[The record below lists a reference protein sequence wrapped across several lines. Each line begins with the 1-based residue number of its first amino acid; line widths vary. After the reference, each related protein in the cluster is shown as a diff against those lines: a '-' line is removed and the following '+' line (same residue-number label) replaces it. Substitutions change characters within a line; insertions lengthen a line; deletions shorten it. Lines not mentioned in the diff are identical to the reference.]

1 MQSDVTFSVIIPT
14 YNRAGFI
21 RKTIQSVLD
30 QSFGNFEIIVVDDGS
45 TDNTEE
51 LLQSIDD
58 ERLIY
63 FRKTNEERAV
73 ARNTGAKRSRGTYVT
88 FLDSDD
94 LLYPEH
100 LETAWKTIS
109 ATGGVFVHLGYEIR
123 NARTSATR
131 KIVPPRGELN
141 RQLIA
146 GNFLSCH
153 AVFLRRDVALANPF
167 NEDRRL
173 SALEDWE
180 LWLRIATQYPIQYS
194 PQVTSAVI
202 DHDER
207 SVLQTDPE
215 KLIERVSLLLKY
227 VLGNSE
233 VTAYYR
239 SALSQFK
246 SSCYTYIALHV
257 ALTKRNRGKALRYL
271 LKGIAESPQALTKRR
286 FLAIIKHLLIA

>member
-1 MQSDVTFSVIIPT
+1 MQSDVAFSVIIPT

-21 RKTIQSVLD
+21 QQTIQSVLH
-30 QSFGNFEIIVVDDGS
+30 QSFENFEIIVVDDGS
-45 TDNTEE
+45 TDNTKEIV
-51 LLQSIDD
+51 QSIDD

-63 FRKTNEERAV
+63 IRKTNEERAV
-73 ARNTGAKRSRGTYVT
+73 ARNTGTRRSRGTYVT

-94 LLYPEH
+94 LFYPEH

-109 ATGGVFVHLGYEIR
+109 ATGAVFVHLGYEIR
-123 NARTSATR
+123 SARTSAIR
-131 KIVPPRGELN
+131 KIVPPSGELN
-141 RQLIA
+141 RHLIA

-153 AVFLRRDVALANPF
+153 AVFLRREVALANLF
-167 NEDRRL
+167 NEDRNL

-180 LWLRIATQYPIQYS
+180 LWLRLATQYPIQYT
-194 PQVTSAVI
+194 PQVTSVMI

-207 SVLQTDPE
+207 SVLKTDPE

-227 VLGNSE
+227 VLGNSV

-239 SALSQFK
+239 QDLSQFK

-257 ALTKRNRGKALRYL
+257 ALTKRNRLTAFRYL
-271 LKGIAESPQALTKRR
+271 LKGIAESPRALTKRR
-286 FLAIIKHLLIA
+286 FLAILKHLLIA